1 MPIYK
6 MKGSKDGLQK
16 YRIRINYHDIS
27 GNARQIDRVAYGLDN
42 AKELEMRLNHDIK
55 KAAPARKMT
64 LQKLYDEY
72 ADTKRH
78 EVRESSLEK
87 SKSIL
92 QRYIL
97 PELGEYQLNKLTLP
111 ILQKWKLDIA
121 NTGLAQQTKKNVY
134 GEFHTLLNYAVKME
148 YLPNNPLDKVGN
160 FKDKLAVKK

>member
-1 MPIYK
+1 M
-6 MKGSKDGLQK
+6 
-16 YRIRINYHDIS
+16 
-27 GNARQIDRVAYGLDN
+27 
-42 AKELEMRLNHDIK
+42 
-55 KAAPARKMT
+55 
-64 LQKLYDEY
+64 QKLYDEY

-78 EVRESSLEK
+78 EVRESLLDK

-134 GEFHTLLNYAVKME
+134 GEFHTLLNYTVKME